1 MVFGEFQDGQFE
13 GMSVKEIRTHKLEC
27 RLREFDIEGEYN
39 AIRHSKKGGGKF
51 ANIDRKKVEVIL
63 LCVRLFECPCQK
75 GFQLL
80 QVTMWLVVAF
90 LASALLNGRG

>member
-51 ANIDRKKVEVIL
+51 ANIDRKKVESDIM
-63 LCVRLFECPCQK
+63 CAFIWCPCQK
-75 GFQLL
+75 GVQLL

>member
-51 ANIDRKKVEVIL
+51 ANIDR
-63 LCVRLFECPCQK
+63 
-75 GFQLL
+75 
-80 QVTMWLVVAF
+80 
-90 LASALLNGRG
+90 

>member
-51 ANIDRKKVEVIL
+51 ANIDRKKVEVIYYV
-63 LCVRLFECPCQK
+63 CVYLSVLVKRDSNCSRLQW
-75 GFQLL
+75 G
-80 QVTMWLVVAF
+80 W
-90 LASALLNGRG
+90 S